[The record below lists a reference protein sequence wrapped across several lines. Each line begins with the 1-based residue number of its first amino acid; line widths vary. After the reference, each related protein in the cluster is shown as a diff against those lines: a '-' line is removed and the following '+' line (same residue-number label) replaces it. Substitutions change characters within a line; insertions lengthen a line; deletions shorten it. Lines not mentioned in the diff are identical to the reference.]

1 MSERKLKKLEKEYLE
16 QLAQLEDPV
25 KRLEVGSMYHTTLK
39 TYCQI
44 IPPSRTKLWYNTR
57 VHGDVILLLE

>member
-1 MSERKLKKLEKEYLE
+1 VNERKLKKLEKEYLE

-25 KRLEVGSMYHTTLK
+25 KRLEVGSMHHTTLK

-44 IPPSRTKLWYNTR
+44 IPPSRTKFGIPTIPLNKSAW
-57 VHGDVILLLE
+57 